1 MATILVTGGAGY
13 IGSHTCLQLL
23 EQDDQVIV
31 LDNLSH
37 SSIEALHRVQHLAN
51 KSLTFVEGD
60 FAILTYCQKSLS
72 NIKLMQ
78 SFILQV

>member
-1 MATILVTGGAGY
+1 MTAILVTGRVRY

-23 EQDDQVIV
+23 EQGDQVIV
-31 LDNLSH
+31 LDNLSN
-37 SSIEALHRVQHLAN
+37 SFMEALHRVQHLAN